1 MNGSLADVATVDLEL
16 LLRAITDRS
25 LSFPLGRASLAAR
38 GLGDLAGPLG
48 PLFACPADVTGF
60 VVDAILAE
68 RRRNQ
73 RPPAE
78 LVWTGPEVVGG
89 IGRSTAV
96 VVGQLFA
103 QAERDVVICGYTFD
117 RGENIFEPLHRTM
130 CDRDVNVTI
139 FVHIDRVTH
148 PGLETERHVR
158 RFVMRFLSNNWP
170 FGPPYPTL
178 YYDPHTVDRNALA
191 SLHARCVVI
200 DERIALVTSANF
212 TDRGQARNVEVGAV
226 LHDRRFAEALTGH
239 LRRLCRDEGFVQAPL
254 TSAADG

>member
-1 MNGSLADVATVDLEL
+1 MSGSLADVATVDLER

-38 GLGDLAGPLG
+38 GLSDLAEPLG
-48 PLFACPADVTGF
+48 PLLACPADVASF
-60 VVDAILAE
+60 VIDAILAE
-68 RRRNQ
+68 RRRYQ

-103 QAERDVVICGYTFD
+103 QAERDVVICGYAFD
-117 RGENIFEPLHRTM
+117 RGEDIFEPLHRTM
-130 CDRDVNVTI
+130 CDRDVSVTI
-139 FVHIDRVTH
+139 FVDMDRVTH
-148 PGLETERHVR
+148 PGLELERHVR

-178 YYDPHTVDRNALA
+178 YYDPRTVDHGALA

-212 TDRGQARNVEVGAV
+212 TDRGQSRNVEVGAV
-226 LHDRRFAEALTGH
+226 LHDRGFAEALTGQ
-239 LRRLCRDEGFVQAPL
+239 LRRLCRDEGFIQAPL
-254 TSAADG
+254 T